1 MSRARDL
8 SNIINSSALS
18 VDSAFNVGVNS
29 ISPTAKLDIGGNVV
43 VGSGGSISVS
53 AGGTFYG
60 DGSGLTNVPSSG
72 VISYASV
79 AGVSTVSEGLTGTPN
94 ITVQDITAETVSI
107 AGTLTYEDVTNID
120 SVGLVTARTGVEI
133 GSPGIAATL

>member
-72 VISYASV
+72 VI
-79 AGVSTVSEGLTGTPN
+79 
-94 ITVQDITAETVSI
+94 
-107 AGTLTYEDVTNID
+107 
-120 SVGLVTARTGVEI
+120 
-133 GSPGIAATL
+133 